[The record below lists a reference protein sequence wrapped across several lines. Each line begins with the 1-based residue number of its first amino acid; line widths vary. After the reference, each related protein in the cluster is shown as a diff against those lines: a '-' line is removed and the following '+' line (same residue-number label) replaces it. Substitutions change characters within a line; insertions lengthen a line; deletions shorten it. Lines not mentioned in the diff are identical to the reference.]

1 MPQIPKTQL
10 EALSLNCDLLAE
22 EGRGNS
28 SVPYRKNKWNGLFS
42 YKIEMEWT
50 SKVKAS
56 RQSDQ
61 MDGSRGY
68 FKSTGFGIRMPEF
81 ELSFIPLA
89 NNILAMRKLLLF

>member
-1 MPQIPKTQL
+1 
-10 EALSLNCDLLAE
+10 
-22 EGRGNS
+22 
-28 SVPYRKNKWNGLFS
+28 
-42 YKIEMEWT
+42 MEWT

-56 RQSDQ
+56 HQSDQ